1 MNFNEILNMAA
12 VLPHEVPLFFLGRP
26 GIGKSALAQA
36 IGAAERARA
45 EAAGTAGLTVRREL
59 TGHLPEDMSGVPFMV
74 TFTFDGSDQRFTDFC
89 PPKFLG
95 QLAKGAGPGGSDPY
109 GVLVLEDITQAQR
122 AVQTAC
128 FQLVQERSMGDL
140 ELSPNVR
147 IILTGNRASDKAGA
161 RELPSPLRNRVC
173 LISLEPE
180 LEEWMYWAASQSL
193 PAVIG
198 GFLQWK
204 PSFFSQLP
212 TQQDKENGQFATP
225 RAWHNVGL
233 LYDASVAFGKG
244 DLGPLYTVSA
254 GLVGVGVATEF
265 VAFIRLQKELPNP
278 KAVLDDPEKAMPSP
292 PEEPDRLAALVT
304 ALGEFAALNQTKD
317 KKIYIKLLLALA
329 HVSQK
334 SRECVAAG
342 VSVFQAN
349 GGDVSKLV
357 DAADKHKKDPR
368 VLAVLKFFAE
378 STK

>member
-1 MNFNEILNMAA
+1 MNFNEILNLAA
-12 VLPHEVPLFFLGRP
+12 VLPPSVPLFFLGRP

-36 IGAAERARA
+36 IGAAEQARA
-45 EAAGTAGLTVRREL
+45 AKVGTTGLTVRREL

-74 TFTFDGSDQRFTDFC
+74 TVTFDKTEQRFTDFC

-95 QLAKGAGPGGSDPY
+95 QLAKGAGPDGSDPY

-173 LISLEPE
+173 LVSLEPE

-193 PAVIG
+193 PPVVG
-198 GFLQWK
+198 GFLTWK
-204 PSFFSQLP
+204 PAFFSQLP
-212 TQQDKENGQFATP
+212 NQADKENGQFATP
-225 RAWHNVGL
+225 RSWHNLGL
-233 LYDASVAFGKG
+233 LYEDALKFGKG
-244 DLGPLYTVSA
+244 DFGPLRAVA
-254 GLVGVGVATEF
+254 EGLVGSGVGTEF
-265 VAFIRLQKELPNP
+265 VSFVKLQKELPNP
-278 KAVLDDPEKAMPSP
+278 KAVLDDPEKAMPHP

-304 ALGEFAALNQTKD
+304 ALGEFAAMNQDKD

-357 DAADKHKKDPR
+357 DAADKNKKDPR